1 MAELEN
7 TFRKA
12 ITALTNANV
21 KYVIVGGLA
30 AILRGG
36 SRNTSDIDV
45 IIENEPN
52 LGDKLIKAFKAQD
65 FDVMES
71 QLKMAIDEGFNTS
84 IFIKDSIIRID
95 LKIAKNSDEYEVIK
109 ESETWNFK
117 DVHFPI
123 ASVEQIL
130 YGKILYLGD
139 IKDLSDDELLDFND
153 VRDFL
158 NVYQSAKS
166 INMAW
171 LKMKAK
177 KKGLSETFNRILAK
191 AKENFEK

>member
-7 TFRKA
+7 TFRKV

-21 KYVIVGGLA
+21 KYVIVGGVA

-52 LGDKLIKAFKAQD
+52 LDDKLIKGFKSQD
-65 FDVMES
+65 FEVMES

-84 IFIKDSIIRID
+84 IFIKDSVIRID

-109 ESETWNFK
+109 ESETWNFQ

-153 VRDFL
+153 VRDFV

-171 LKMKAK
+171 LKIKVK
-177 KKGLSETFNRILAK
+177 KKGLIETFNRILSK
-191 AKENFEK
+191 AKEDFEK

>member
-36 SRNTSDIDV
+36 SRNTSNIDV

-52 LGDKLIKAFKAQD
+52 LGDKLIKAFKVQE

-71 QLKMAIDEGFNTS
+71 QLRMAIDEGFNTS

-109 ESETWNFK
+109 ESETWNFQ

-123 ASVEQIL
+123 ASVEQVL

-153 VRDFL
+153 VRDFV
-158 NVYQSAKS
+158 NVFQSAKS

-171 LKMKAK
+171 LEMKVK
-177 KKGLSETFNRILAK
+177 KKGLSDTFNRILAK
-191 AKENFEK
+191 AKEDF

>member
-1 MAELEN
+1 MAELEI

-12 ITALTNANV
+12 ITALTDADV

-30 AILRGG
+30 AILRG
-36 SRNTSDIDV
+36 SPRNTSDIDV

-52 LGDKLIKAFKAQD
+52 LHEKLIKAFKAQD
-65 FDVMES
+65 FEVMES
-71 QLKMAIDEGFNTS
+71 QLKLAIDEGFNTS

-95 LKIAKNSDEYEVIK
+95 LKIAKNSDEIEVIK
-109 ESETWNFK
+109 DSETWNFQ
-117 DVHFPI
+117 DLHFPI
-123 ASVEQIL
+123 ASIEQIL

-153 VRDFL
+153 VRDFV
-158 NVYQSAKS
+158 NIYQSAKS

-171 LKMKAK
+171 LKMKVK
-177 KKGLSETFNRILAK
+177 KKGIIETFNRILAK
-191 AKENFEK
+191 AKENFE

>member
-1 MAELEN
+1 MAELEI

-12 ITALTNANV
+12 ITALTNAGV
-21 KYVIVGGLA
+21 KYVVVGGLA
-30 AILRGG
+30 AILRG
-36 SRNTSDIDV
+36 SPRNTSDIDV
-45 IIENEPN
+45 IIKNEPN
-52 LGDKLIKAFKAQD
+52 LDDKLIKAFKAQD
-65 FDVMES
+65 FEVMES
-71 QLKMAIDEGFNTS
+71 QLRMAIDEGFNTS

-95 LKIAKNSDEYEVIK
+95 LKIARNFDEFEVIE
-109 ESETWNFK
+109 ESEKWNYQ

-153 VRDFL
+153 VRDFV

-166 INMAW
+166 INMVW
-171 LKMKAK
+171 LKMKVK
-177 KKGLSETFNRILAK
+177 KKGLIDTFNRILAK
-191 AKENFEK
+191 AKEDFER

>member
-1 MAELEN
+1 MAELEI

-12 ITALTNANV
+12 ITALTNADV

-30 AILRGG
+30 AILRG
-36 SRNTSDIDV
+36 SPRNTSDIDV

-52 LGDKLIKAFKAQD
+52 LNGKLIKAFKAQD
-65 FDVMES
+65 FEVMES

-95 LKIAKNSDEYEVIK
+95 LKIARNSDEYEVIE
-109 ESETWNFK
+109 ESETWNFQ
-117 DVHFPI
+117 DIHFPI

-153 VRDFL
+153 VRDFV

-171 LKMKAK
+171 LKMKVK
-177 KKGLSETFNRILAK
+177 KKGLIETFNRILAK
-191 AKENFEK
+191 AKEDFEK

>member
-52 LGDKLIKAFKAQD
+52 LCDKLIKAFKAQN

-71 QLKMAIDEGFNTS
+71 QLRMAIDEEFNTS

-109 ESETWNFK
+109 ESETWNFQ

-153 VRDFL
+153 VRDFV
-158 NVYQSAKS
+158 NVFQSAKS

-171 LKMKAK
+171 LEMKVK
-177 KKGLSETFNRILAK
+177 KKGLSETFNRILTK
-191 AKENFEK
+191 AKEDF

>member
-36 SRNTSDIDV
+36 SRNTSNIDV

-52 LGDKLIKAFKAQD
+52 LGDKLIKAFKVQE

-71 QLKMAIDEGFNTS
+71 QLRMAIDEGFNTS

-109 ESETWNFK
+109 ESETWNFQ

-123 ASVEQIL
+123 ASVEQVL

-153 VRDFL
+153 VRDFV
-158 NVYQSAKS
+158 NVFQSAKS

-171 LKMKAK
+171 LEMKVK
-177 KKGLSETFNRILAK
+177 KKGLSETLNRILTK
-191 AKENFEK
+191 AKDNI